1 MENIVKTPYGVWK
14 CPSCGFTPET
24 ESNGITIP
32 NEKPISNQNYID
44 KILPENPIE
53 TITKKEVIYHGFRIV
68 NKRTRTKTQKLKVE
82 NKGFP
87 NRDLSLPGLKKDVS
101 RNQNLK
107 EHLLKAV
114 ADSTDR
120 TGWASLGDVGIAIRK
135 RYVNF
140 NVRSYG
146 CKKFYELIKMVD
158 LFDIKEQQQK
168 NSSAK
173 LIFIKRKSE

>member
-101 RNQNLK
+101 RNLTLK

-120 TGWASLGDVGIAIRK
+120 TGWASLGNVGIAIRK
-135 RYVNF
+135 SYDNF